1 MFYVL
6 WEHLVKL
13 EMNLMSM
20 KCPKTFFIKK
30 NNVFLLFKGLSKD
43 SKWFEDV
50 IFMCAFAL

>member
-20 KCPKTFFIKK
+20 KCPKTFFIKE
-30 NNVFLLFKGLSKD
+30 NNFFIV
-43 SKWFEDV
+43 
-50 IFMCAFAL
+50 